1 MIINGIEIYS
11 ISNPAYEQ
19 FVTNALNYKN
29 IPRDVLELR
38 LTTIALN
45 TQDRNLVLKDKYL
58 YRFGDFTMI
67 INEFTKKIEVI
78 GWRKDDHHSQGVDG
92 VSAKKLRD
100 TFKSFGLN
108 NKGTGFKQKQFIVGN

>member
-19 FVTNALNYKN
+19 FVTEALNYKN

-38 LTTIALN
+38 LTAMAMN
-45 TQDRNLVLKDKYL
+45 AQEKNLVFKDKYL
-58 YRFGDFTMI
+58 YRFGDFTMV

-78 GWRKDDHHSQGVDG
+78 GWRKDDHHSQGVSG
-92 VSAKKLRD
+92 TSAKKLRD
-100 TFKSFGLN
+100 TFISFGLN
-108 NKGTGFKQKQFIVGN
+108 NKGTRFKEK